1 MNPRGRTRTSDL
13 PIRSR
18 LLYPTELRAA
28 CVAAGI
34 LTAPLPGDHTLP
46 APKTLFR
53 RSQPPRRLHLL
64 HAGSVPQD
72 RNGSCPTR
80 TVARFGRLPPRRRN
94 PHVTRSASASVTIAP
109 SERETNARTAAS
121 VAAAVI
127 ETTKPRITRL
137 VSITALVGLVLGLL
151 HAGQTSVMGAV
162 PLAIA
167 CVIGTA
173 LCASSAN
180 ARNQWWERD
189 RDARMPRTRSRP
201 LPDERVT
208 AKAVLFAS
216 AALGLLGALTLC
228 LACGAEAAAIGLG
241 SILIYVLIYTPMKP
255 LTPWCTLVG
264 AVPGALPPMIGWS
277 AAMHGAELPLATN
290 LFGGLSLFLL
300 LLAWQM
306 PLFWAIAWMYRDDY
320 AAGGFK
326 VLPVVD
332 PDGSRTARS
341 MRFWSLLLLPVSLLP
356 WWAMPELIGP
366 VYVVAAIAIGVLF
379 ARLCL
384 QLAEDRSRDRARRVF
399 FLSIIQLPLLLIA
412 LVADAFATVL
422 LR

>member
-1 MNPRGRTRTSDL
+1 M
-13 PIRSR
+13 
-18 LLYPTELRAA
+18 
-28 CVAAGI
+28 I
-34 LTAPLPGDHTLP
+34 LW
-46 APKTLFR
+46 
-53 RSQPPRRLHLL
+53 
-64 HAGSVPQD
+64 
-72 RNGSCPTR
+72 
-80 TVARFGRLPPRRRN
+80 
-94 PHVTRSASASVTIAP
+94 
-109 SERETNARTAAS
+109 
-121 VAAAVI
+121 
-127 ETTKPRITRL
+127 
-137 VSITALVGLVLGLL
+137 LG
-151 HAGQTSVMGAV
+151 
-162 PLAIA
+162 
-167 CVIGTA
+167 
-173 LCASSAN
+173 
-180 ARNQWWERD
+180 
-189 RDARMPRTRSRP
+189 
-201 LPDERVT
+201 
-208 AKAVLFAS
+208 
-216 AALGLLGALTLC
+216 
-228 LACGAEAAAIGLG
+228 CGAEAAAIGLS

-300 LLAWQM
+300 MLVWQM
-306 PLFWAIAWMYRDDY
+306 PHFWAIAWMYRDDY